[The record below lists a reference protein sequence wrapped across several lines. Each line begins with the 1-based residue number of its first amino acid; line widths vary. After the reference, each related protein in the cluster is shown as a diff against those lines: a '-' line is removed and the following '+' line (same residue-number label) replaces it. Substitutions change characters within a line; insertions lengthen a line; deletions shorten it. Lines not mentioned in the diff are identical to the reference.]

1 MSDPMSFNPLDPGVR
16 RDPFAAYARARRE
29 VPALVHAGL
38 PIRLVSVF
46 RYEDCQAVLRDAQT
60 WSSEFP
66 VIDQAE
72 GQNVPAR
79 RSMLGSDPPAH
90 TRLRSL
96 VNKAF
101 TPRMIQRLE
110 PRMHEIAN
118 ELLDA
123 ALEQGDVDLVQTL
136 TYPLPVTIIA
146 EIIGIPAEDRA
157 QFKRWSDAVV
167 ANLGLVFLGGFDPE
181 RAQRQ
186 QKLFDAMREYFIP
199 LAEERKRRPR
209 EDLLTGLVQAEHEGS
224 KLDFEEMLSMLVLL
238 LVAGNETTTT
248 LIGNAA
254 LELLAHPGELEAPAR
269 RPGPAALGDRGGAAL
284 RVARAVRSA
293 PRDARALAP
302 RRRDPRERRR
312 ALVAGLGEPRRAQL
326 RAPRELRH
334 RAREESAPR
343 LRLRDPLLH
352 RREPG
357 AARSARRDRRAAR
370 AHAQLRAP
378 RRRAAAAASEPG
390 VPGRD
395 AAAAAA
401 RGRLNRRSAGLED
414 AREIGLARGCR
425 EPAVDD
431 DGGARHVGGVVRREE
446 GDDRGHL
453 LGASDAP
460 HRDPL
465 AVLARDRCVREQGAS
480 ERRVDRPGQTAF
492 TRMPSRA

>member
-1 MSDPMSFNPLDPGVR
+1 MSETLSFNPLDPGVR

-66 VIDQAE
+66 VIDAAE
-72 GQNVPAR
+72 GQEGPPR

-254 LELLAHPGELEAPAR
+254 LELLAHPGELKR
-269 RPGPAALGDRGGAAL
+269 LRDDPGLLPSAIEEVL
-284 RVARAVRSA
+284 RFASPVQF
-293 PRDARALAP
+293 D
-302 RRRDPRERRR
+302 
-312 ALVAGLGEPRRAQL
+312 PRRATRALSLHGVEIRENDVVLSWLGSANRDERSFERPERFDIGREKNPHLAFGFGTHYCIGANLARLEARVAIGALLARTRSFERRGDELLPLHPSPVFRAVTQL
-326 RAPRELRH
+326 P
-334 RAREESAPR
+334 
-343 LRLRDPLLH
+343 LRLV
-352 RREPG
+352 
-357 AARSARRDRRAAR
+357 AA
-370 AHAQLRAP
+370 
-378 RRRAAAAASEPG
+378 
-390 VPGRD
+390 
-395 AAAAAA
+395 
-401 RGRLNRRSAGLED
+401 
-414 AREIGLARGCR
+414 
-425 EPAVDD
+425 
-431 DGGARHVGGVVRREE
+431 
-446 GDDRGHL
+446 
-453 LGASDAP
+453 
-460 HRDPL
+460 
-465 AVLARDRCVREQGAS
+465 
-480 ERRVDRPGQTAF
+480 
-492 TRMPSRA
+492 